1 MSINS
6 RAGIDVPGEATG
18 ATAETP
24 LPGTADGPGD
34 EETWAGAETGGG
46 ALAQPAPKA
55 VPAAI
60 TNPAIGLASRARIPG
75 AAIRNSFKETLMK
88 RLIPIVMIALL
99 CAPSLA
105 SAQANASQASL
116 KAVFDM
122 LKGNLSKTAEKVPE
136 DVYAFK
142 PTPEVRSFAQLIGH
156 VADSHFSICAA
167 AAGEKPTQSGIE
179 KSATTK
185 AALVKALNESIAYCD
200 KVIAGMDDTKGVEV
214 TKFFTGP
221 TTRQGVLWF
230 NTSHSYEHYGNLVT
244 YMRLKGIV
252 PPSSGG
258 N

>member
-1 MSINS
+1 
-6 RAGIDVPGEATG
+6 
-18 ATAETP
+18 
-24 LPGTADGPGD
+24 
-34 EETWAGAETGGG
+34 
-46 ALAQPAPKA
+46 
-55 VPAAI
+55 
-60 TNPAIGLASRARIPG
+60 
-75 AAIRNSFKETLMK
+75 MK
-88 RLIPIVMIALL
+88 RLMPVLVTALL

-105 SAQANASQASL
+105 SAQANPSQTSV

-142 PTPEVRSFAQLIGH
+142 PTPDVRSFGQLIGH
-156 VADSHFSICAA
+156 VADSNFSICAA
-167 AAGEKPTQSGIE
+167 AAGEKPAQSGIE
-179 KSATTK
+179 KSANAK

-200 KVIAGMDDTKGVEV
+200 KVIAGMDDTRGVEV

-221 TTRQGVLWF
+221 TTRHGVLWF
-230 NTSHSYEHYGNLVT
+230 NTAHGYEHYGNLVT